1 MPVELPSI
9 QSGRPSS
16 RQRCSLR
23 LALLVALAAH
33 LGAAALVS
41 VGVRTMLGWDI
52 IPSLLLGSM
61 LAYVLVSGVTILL
74 CVVGVLL
81 STRRAARD
89 YRLPAGLPGID
100 QGRSIVATA
109 GARS

>member
-33 LGAAALVS
+33 LGAATLAS

-52 IPSLLLGSM
+52 FPSVLLGV
-61 LAYVLVSGVTILL
+61 LIGYVFVTAATIAL
-74 CVVGVLL
+74 CVAGVLL
-81 STRRAARD
+81 STRLPVSNRRD
-89 YRLPAGLPGID
+89 LEGRVRVIEAG
-100 QGRSIVATA
+100 
-109 GARS
+109 